1 LLNLTN
7 AYCSFVN
14 GGKQVKPILIDRIQD
29 RRGNTIFKS
38 DQRKCHGCENFSFS
52 SDKIPKI
59 KDEYPQIISEQ
70 TAYQITSMLE
80 GAVQRGTGRKL
91 KNLNI
96 TLAGKTGTTNKN
108 MDTWFMGYT
117 SKLVVG
123 VFVGFDEPKSL
134 GRYETG
140 AKTSLPIFKSFIKKS
155 IKKEDAM
162 PFKVP
167 KGISFVMVDPD
178 KGIMEELD
186 YKKAIFESFKTSNL
200 ENLYSGNFLNEK
212 TKLYDNINLENIYS
226 FY

>member
-1 LLNLTN
+1 
-7 AYCSFVN
+7 
-14 GGKQVKPILIDRIQD
+14 
-29 RRGNTIFKS
+29 
-38 DQRKCHGCENFSFS
+38 
-52 SDKIPKI
+52 
-59 KDEYPQIISEQ
+59 
-70 TAYQITSMLE
+70 MLE

-96 TLAGKTGTTNKN
+96 PLAGKTGTTNKN
-108 MDTWFMGYT
+108 MDTWFVGYT

-162 PFKVP
+162 PFKIP

-178 KGIMEELD
+178 KGIVKELD
-186 YKKAIFESFKTSNL
+186 YNKAIFESFKTSNL
-200 ENLYSGNFLNEK
+200 KNLYSGNFLNEK
-212 TKLYDNINLENIYS
+212 TKLYDNINPEKIYS

>member
-1 LLNLTN
+1 MNSIN
-7 AYCSFVN
+7 SPFNRHYNNYEDMIEAIINYIFNGN
-14 GGKQVKPILIDRIQD
+14 GGNDPECLPEVYNQLCIDV
-29 RRGNTIFKS
+29 S
-38 DQRKCHGCENFSFS
+38 
-52 SDKIPKI
+52 IPKI
-59 KDEYPQIISEQ
+59 KDEYPQIISEE

-96 TLAGKTGTTNKN
+96 PLAGKTGTTNKN
-108 MDTWFMGYT
+108 MDTWFVGYT

-140 AKTSLPIFKSFIKKS
+140 AKTSLRIFKSFIKKS

-162 PFKVP
+162 PFKIP

-178 KGIMEELD
+178 KGIVKELD
-186 YKKAIFESFKTSNL
+186 YNKAIFESFKTSNL

-212 TKLYDNINLENIYS
+212 TRLYDNINPEKIYS